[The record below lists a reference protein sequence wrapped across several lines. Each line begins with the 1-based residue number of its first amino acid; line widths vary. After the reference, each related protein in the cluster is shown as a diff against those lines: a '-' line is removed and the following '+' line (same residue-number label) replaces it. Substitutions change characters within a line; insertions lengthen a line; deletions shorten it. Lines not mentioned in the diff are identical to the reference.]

1 MSNLFEQTIAA
12 AEQIEQRFRNTGEC
26 TEVGTTDFGLN
37 DRVFS
42 STMYRRAH
50 LCTVDAR
57 ATKKLYLLHCTIMPN
72 ANDPSPIYG
81 FDIVCGPTKVSGA
94 FHDFSA
100 AGESNHHMLAWFADR
115 TRSLSWNKPR
125 VLPDWAMEIFSS
137 SFVAIG
143 AVGVEELDAFI
154 NLGLAS
160 LDYYLENI
168 GQSTDNNYITEQ
180 NRYCKYQKMNPR
192 TPASLQHLG
201 FLEQQAT
208 DFVANSLF
216 PEIV

>member
-1 MSNLFEQTIAA
+1 MSNLFNQTIAC
-12 AEQIEQRFRNTGEC
+12 AEQIEKRFRNSGDC
-26 TEVGTTDFGLN
+26 IEVSSTDFGLN

-42 STMYRRAH
+42 SSKYRRAH

-57 ATKKLYLLHCTIMPN
+57 ASRKLYLLHCTIMPHI
-72 ANDPSPIYG
+72 NDPSPIYG

-100 AGESNHHMLAWFADR
+100 AGNANHNLSEWFANT
-115 TRSLSWNKPR
+115 TRERSWNKPR
-125 VLPDWAMEIFSS
+125 ELPDWAKEIFSS

-143 AVGVEELDAFI
+143 AVGEEELAEFI
-154 NLGLAS
+154 DLGLS
-160 LDYYLENI
+160 TLDYYLDNI
-168 GQSTDNNYITEQ
+168 GQTSDSNYTSEQ
-180 NRYCKYQKMNPR
+180 NRYCQYQKMNPR

-201 FLEQQAT
+201 FTEQQAT